1 MADQHLMKPV
11 VIKIEQIYVPAALRK
26 PLDPRKL
33 EEIAVS
39 IADIGQQSPIL
50 VRPDKARPSGER
62 PSEERYVL
70 VSGLHRLEAC
80 RALGEATIIANL
92 VQARKH

>member
-1 MADQHLMKPV
+1 MKPV
-11 VIKIEQIYVPAALRK
+11 VIKIDEIYIPHALRK
-26 PLDPRKL
+26 PLDPHKL

-50 VRPDKARPSGER
+50 VRPDK
-62 PSEERYVL
+62 ERYVL

-80 RALGEATIIANL
+80 RALGETTIIANV

>member
-1 MADQHLMKPV
+1 MMKPL
-11 VIKIEQIYVPAALRK
+11 VINIDEIYVPAALRH
-26 PLDPRKL
+26 PLDPKKL

-39 IADIGQQSPIL
+39 IADIGQQTPIL
-50 VRPDKARPSGER
+50 VRPDK
-62 PSEERYVL
+62 ERYVL

-80 RALGEATIIANL
+80 RALGETTVIANL

>member
-1 MADQHLMKPV
+1 MAEQHLMKATRHQDRRDLHPGGAR
-11 VIKIEQIYVPAALRK
+11 Q
-26 PLDPRKL
+26 PLDPKKL

-39 IADIGQQSPIL
+39 IADIRQQTPIL
-50 VRPDKARPSGER
+50 VRPDK
-62 PSEERYVL
+62 ERYVL

-80 RALGEATIIANL
+80 RALGETTVLANI

>member
-1 MADQHLMKPV
+1 MAEQHLMKPT
-11 VIKIEQIYVPAALRK
+11 VIKIAEIYIPAALRL
-26 PLDPRKL
+26 PLDPKKL

-39 IADIGQQSPIL
+39 IADIGQQTPIL
-50 VRPDKARPSGER
+50 VRPDK
-62 PSEERYVL
+62 ERYVL

-80 RALGEATIIANL
+80 RALGETTVLANI

>member
-11 VIKIEQIYVPAALRK
+11 VIKIEEIYVPTALRK
-26 PLDPRKL
+26 PVDPQKL

-50 VRPDKARPSGER
+50 VRPDKAR
-62 PSEERYVL
+62 YVL

-80 RALGEATIIANL
+80 RALGEATIIANI

>member
-11 VIKIEQIYVPAALRK
+11 AIKIEQIYIPTALRQ
-26 PLDPRKL
+26 PLDPKKL

-39 IADIGQQSPIL
+39 IADVGQKTPIL
-50 VRPDKARPSGER
+50 VRPDK
-62 PSEERYVL
+62 ERYVL

-80 RALGEATIIANL
+80 RALGETTVLANI

>member
-1 MADQHLMKPV
+1 MAEQHLMKPT
-11 VIKIEQIYVPAALRK
+11 VIKIAEIYIPAALRK
-26 PLDPRKL
+26 PLDPKKL

-39 IADIGQQSPIL
+39 IADIGQQTPIL
-50 VRPDKARPSGER
+50 VRPDK
-62 PSEERYVL
+62 ERYVL

-80 RALGEATIIANL
+80 RALGETTVIANV

>member
-1 MADQHLMKPV
+1 MVEQHLMKPV
-11 VIKIEQIYVPAALRK
+11 VIEIASIYIPTALRK
-26 PLDPRKL
+26 PVDAQKL

-39 IADIGQQSPIL
+39 IAEVGQQTPIL
-50 VRPDKARPSGER
+50 VRPDK
-62 PSEERYVL
+62 ERYVL

-80 RALGEATIIANL
+80 RALGETTIKANI

>member
-1 MADQHLMKPV
+1 MKPV
-11 VIKIEQIYVPAALRK
+11 VIKIDAIYIPTALRQ
-26 PLDPRKL
+26 PIDPKKL

-50 VRPDKARPSGER
+50 VRPDK
-62 PSEERYVL
+62 ERYVL

-80 RALGEATIIANL
+80 RALGETTIIANV

>member
-1 MADQHLMKPV
+1 MADQRLMKPT
-11 VIKIEQIYVPAALRK
+11 VIKIDQIYIPTALRH
-26 PLDPRKL
+26 PLDPKKL

-39 IADIGQQSPIL
+39 IADIGQQTPIL
-50 VRPDKARPSGER
+50 VRPDKER
-62 PSEERYVL
+62 PKGERYVL

-80 RALGEATIIANL
+80 RALGETTVIANI

>member
-39 IADIGQQSPIL
+39 IADVGQQSPIL
-50 VRPDKARPSGER
+50 VRPDK
-62 PSEERYVL
+62 ERYVL

-80 RALGEATIIANL
+80 RALGEATILANI

>member
-39 IADIGQQSPIL
+39 IADVGQQSPIL
-50 VRPDKARPSGER
+50 VRPDKERPSG
-62 PSEERYVL
+62 ERYVL

-80 RALGEATIIANL
+80 RALGEATILANI

>member
-1 MADQHLMKPV
+1 MMKPI
-11 VIKIEQIYVPAALRK
+11 VIKIDEIYIPHALRK
-26 PLDPRKL
+26 PVDAKKL

-39 IADIGQQSPIL
+39 IADIGQQTPIL
-50 VRPDKARPSGER
+50 VRPDK
-62 PSEERYVL
+62 ERYVL

-80 RALGEATIIANL
+80 RALGETTIIANV

>member
-1 MADQHLMKPV
+1 MKPV
-11 VIKIEQIYVPAALRK
+11 VIRIDDIYIPHALRH
-26 PLDPRKL
+26 PLDAKKL

-39 IADIGQQSPIL
+39 IADIGQQTPIL
-50 VRPDKARPSGER
+50 VRPDK
-62 PSEERYVL
+62 ERYVL

-80 RALGEATIIANL
+80 RALGETTVIANI